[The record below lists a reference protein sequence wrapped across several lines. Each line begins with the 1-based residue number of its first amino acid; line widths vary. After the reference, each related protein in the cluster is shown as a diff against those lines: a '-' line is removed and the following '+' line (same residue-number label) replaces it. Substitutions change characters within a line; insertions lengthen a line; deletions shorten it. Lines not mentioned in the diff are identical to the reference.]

1 MGKTFKVLFLSKGN
15 ASRGLIAEGFLRV
28 LAGDRYIPCSAG
40 TDAAA
45 AVSPLATEVMRE
57 AGIDISSQEPRELAS
72 LFRDTFN
79 YVVVLCDGSRERS
92 PVYPFTRNLLKW
104 SVPDPE
110 VVGGEPNARKQAFR
124 QVRDEMKGR
133 VEELVQTL
141 KQTGSAFAEARAAGA

>member
-1 MGKTFKVLFLSKGN
+1 MGKTPKVLFLSRGN

-45 AVSPLATEVMRE
+45 VSRLATEVMRE
-57 AGIDISSQEPRELAS
+57 AGIDISSQEPREPAS

-79 YVVVLCDGSRERS
+79 YVVVLCDASRERY

-124 QVRDEMKGR
+124 QVRNGMKGR
-133 VEELVQTL
+133 VQELVQTL
-141 KQTGSAFAEARAAGA
+141 KQTGSAFAEPRAAAA